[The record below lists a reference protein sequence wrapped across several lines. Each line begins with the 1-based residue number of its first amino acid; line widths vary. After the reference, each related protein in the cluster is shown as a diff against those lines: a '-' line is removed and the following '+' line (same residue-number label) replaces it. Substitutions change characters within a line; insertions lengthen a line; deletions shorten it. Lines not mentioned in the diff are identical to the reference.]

1 VKKMR
6 AAILYHT
13 NTALRVE
20 EVTIDDPWE
29 REIMVKLVATGIC
42 HSDLLPIKGEVPSP
56 LPIVLG
62 HEGAGIVERVG
73 PGVTTVR
80 PGDHVVL
87 PVIFTCGKCRYCVEG
102 QPALCA
108 EVLPA
113 HLMGTLPGGGKRLH
127 KGDQDLHLFY
137 SQGSFAEYVV
147 VHERTA
153 VKVPKDARLDVLCLL
168 SCRVTTGVGSVINR
182 AGLRAGESIV
192 IYGCGGVG
200 LSAVMGAKLAGAG
213 KIIAVDLVDRK
224 LDLAKELGADY
235 VINASGENPQQR
247 VVEITGGGTDYSI
260 ESIGNVNVMAQAFA
274 SIHSAG
280 TCVLVGA
287 APMAD
292 VLSLF
297 PFEFLLG
304 KTLKGSLLGNVRTM
318 IDVPK
323 YVDLYMQGKLPIDK
337 LAAKYYTLDE
347 INEAIA
353 AVDRGEVIRAVIH
366 FD

>member
-1 VKKMR
+1 MKMK
-6 AAILYHT
+6 AAVLYQPKT
-13 NTALRVE
+13 PLQVE
-20 EVTIDDPWE
+20 EVIVDDPRDNE
-29 REIMVKLVATGIC
+29 VMVKMVATGIC
-42 HSDLLPIKGEVPSP
+42 HSDLLPIKAEVPSP
-56 LPIVLG
+56 MPIVLG
-62 HEGAGIVERVG
+62 HEGAGIVEKVG
-73 PGVTTVR
+73 PGVTTVQ

-102 QPALCA
+102 QPSLCS

-127 KGDQDLHLFY
+127 KDKQDLHLFY
-137 SQGSFAEYVV
+137 SQGSFAEYAV

-153 VKVPKDARLDVLCLL
+153 VKVPRDAPLDVLCLL

-200 LSAVMGAKLAGAG
+200 LSAIMGAKLAGAG

-224 LDLAKELGADY
+224 LDLARVLGADH
-235 VINASGENPQQR
+235 VINASRDNPQQR
-247 VVEITGGGTDYSI
+247 VVEITGGGADYSI
-260 ESIGNVNVMAQAFA
+260 ESIGNVNVMAQAFG

-337 LAAKYYTLDE
+337 LVARYYKLDE

-353 AVDRGEVIRAVIH
+353 AVESGEVIRAVIR
-366 FD
+366 F

>member
-1 VKKMR
+1 MKKMR
-6 AAILYHT
+6 AAVLYQT
-13 NTALRVE
+13 NTPLRVE
-20 EVTIDDPWE
+20 EVTIDDPQDG
-29 REIMVKLVATGIC
+29 EIMVKLVATGIC

-56 LPIVLG
+56 MPLVLG
-62 HEGAGIVERVG
+62 HEGAGIVQKVG
-73 PGVTTVR
+73 PGVTTVQ

-87 PVIFTCGKCRYCVEG
+87 PVIFNCGKCRNCVGG
-102 QPALCA
+102 QPALCS

-127 KGDQDLHLFY
+127 RGDQDLHLFY

-153 VKVPKDARLDVLCLL
+153 VKVPKDAPLDVLCLL
-168 SCRVTTGVGSVINR
+168 SCRTTTGVGSVINR

-192 IYGCGGVG
+192 VYGCGGVG
-200 LSAVMGAKLAGAG
+200 LSAIMGAKLAGAG
-213 KIIAVDLVDRK
+213 KIMAVDLLDRK

-235 VINASGENPQQR
+235 VINASRDNPQQR
-247 VVEITGGGTDYSI
+247 VIEITGGGADYSI
-260 ESIGNVNVMAQAFA
+260 ESIGNVNIMAQAFG

-318 IDVPK
+318 VDVPN

-337 LAAKYYTLDE
+337 LTAQYYTLDE
-347 INEAIA
+347 INEAVV
-353 AVDRGEVIRAVIH
+353 AVDRGEVMRAVIR
-366 FD
+366 F

>member
-1 VKKMR
+1 MKMK
-6 AAILYHT
+6 AAVLYQPKT
-13 NTALRVE
+13 PLQVE
-20 EVTIDDPWE
+20 EVTVDDPRDNE
-29 REIMVKLVATGIC
+29 VMVKMVATGIC
-42 HSDLLPIKGEVPSP
+42 HSDLLPIKAGVPSP
-56 LPIVLG
+56 MPIVLG
-62 HEGAGIVERVG
+62 HEGAGIVEKVG
-73 PGVTTVR
+73 LGVTTVQ
-80 PGDHVVL
+80 PGDHVIL
-87 PVIFTCGKCRYCVEG
+87 PVIFTCGKCRYCIEG
-102 QPALCA
+102 QPSLCS

-127 KGDQDLHLFY
+127 KGKQDLHLFY
-137 SQGSFAEYVV
+137 SQGSFAEYAV

-153 VKVPKDARLDVLCLL
+153 VKVPKEAPLDVLCLL

-224 LDLAKELGADY
+224 LNLAKELGADY
-235 VINASGENPQQR
+235 VINASRDNPQQR
-247 VVEITGGGTDYSI
+247 VVEITGGGADYSI
-260 ESIGNVNVMAQAFA
+260 ESIGNVNVMAQAFG

-337 LAAKYYTLDE
+337 LVARYYRLDD

-353 AVDRGEVIRAVIH
+353 AVESGEVIRAVIR
-366 FD
+366 F